1 MKSKILLLVIL
12 LAIVF
17 CACNQKNEKALDE
30 MGSSKP
36 NIVLIFTDDL
46 GYGDLGCY
54 GSPNIETPNIDR
66 MASEGMRFTS
76 FYAAA
81 VCGPSRA
88 QIMTG
93 CYHARVSHS
102 FNELPGSK
110 TGLNPNEI
118 TLAEVLKTAGY
129 NTMAIGKWH
138 LGDAPEFMPTQQG
151 FDHFFG
157 FPYSHDMWPYH
168 YRTVLTGLKDTA
180 LLRQVRERA
189 KRLGYSAK
197 GNWSFPPLPLFQ
209 DEKVIEINPDINQLT
224 TRFTEKA
231 QEFIEENAN
240 HPFFLYLAQ
249 VMPHTPLGA
258 SNKFLGK
265 SDRGLYGDAIME
277 IDWSCGQI
285 LDKLKDL
292 GIDKNT
298 LVIFTSDNGPTPK
311 YGSDGGSAGPLRG
324 AKGSMYEGG
333 MRVPAIFRW
342 PGSIVSGVRS
352 NAMASTIDLLPTFAH
367 LAGAKIPYDRIID
380 GENLMPLFLNE
391 KENSLH
397 EFIHYFAGGKPD
409 KPSNYKAIRNNKWKL
424 FVKRNTLGKLEPIEL
439 YDLGTDPSEKYERL
453 AQYPGIANQLLKEAQ
468 DFYTDLEANK
478 RPVGKIKTTQK

>member
-1 MKSKILLLVIL
+1 
-12 LAIVF
+12 
-17 CACNQKNEKALDE
+17 

-36 NIVLIFTDDL
+36 NIILIFTDDL

-93 CYHARVSHS
+93 CYHARVNHS

-209 DEKVIEINPDINQLT
+209 DEKVIEDNPDINQLT
-224 TRFTEKA
+224 TRFTERA
-231 QEFIEENAN
+231 QEFIEENYN

-298 LVIFTSDNGPTPK
+298 LVIFSSDNGPTPK

-342 PGSIVSGVRS
+342 PGSIASGVRS

-367 LAGAKIPYDRIID
+367 LAGTKIPHDRIID
-380 GENLMPLFLNE
+380 GENLMPLFLGE
-391 KENSLH
+391 KENSPH

-409 KPSNYKAIRNNKWKL
+409 KPSNYKAVRNNKWKL
-424 FVKRNTLGKLEPIEL
+424 FVKRNALGKLEPIEL

-453 AQYPGIANQLLKEAQ
+453 AQYPEIANQLLKEAQ